1 MARGFCPGLIFF
13 RRQAEICVDS
23 VRGQGYTF
31 CAQLSRVA
39 WWEPKQHNLPSL
51 LIMAKYA
58 INGFGRIGR
67 NVLRAMS
74 QTELEKVVAIHDLTP
89 IETTAHLLKYD
100 STQGKFNGTV
110 EIKGEDILVVN
121 GHEIKI
127 LGGMLGPDQLP
138 WAELGV
144 DVVLESTGLF
154 TDRAKAEG
162 HITAGAKKVL
172 ISAPAKNPDLT
183 FCIGIND
190 QEYDAAKH
198 NIVSN
203 ASCTTNCLSPMVK
216 VLNDNFGI
224 EKGMMSTIH
233 SYTNDQRILDLP
245 HKDPRR
251 MRSAAINIIPTTTG
265 AAKAIGEVIPQLK
278 GLLNGASFRVPTPTG
293 SLTDFVAILKKDVTV
308 EEVNAAMKEAAEG
321 PMKHILE
328 YSEEALVLQDIVSN
342 PHSCIF
348 DSGFTYVVGGNMV
361 KVCGWYDN
369 EWGYSNRAAEA
380 MKKLGDS
387 IA

>member
-1 MARGFCPGLIFF
+1 
-13 RRQAEICVDS
+13 
-23 VRGQGYTF
+23 
-31 CAQLSRVA
+31 
-39 WWEPKQHNLPSL
+39 
-51 LIMAKYA
+51 MAKYA

-74 QTELEKVVAIHDLTP
+74 KVERNKVVAINDLTP
-89 IETTAHLLKYD
+89 IEMIAHLLKYD
-100 STQGKFNGTV
+100 STQGKFDGEVSIDGEYLVIDGHKILITV
-110 EIKGEDILVVN
+110 ERDPAN
-121 GHEIKI
+121 
-127 LGGMLGPDQLP
+127 LP
-138 WAELGV
+138 WKDLGV

-154 TDRAKAEG
+154 TKRDAAQK
-162 HITAGAKKVL
+162 HIDAGAKKVL
-172 ISAPAKNPDLT
+172 ISAPATDPDLT
-183 FCIGIND
+183 FCLGIND
-190 QEYDAAKH
+190 SEYDPAKH

-216 VLNDNFGI
+216 VLNDKFGI

-251 MRSAAINIIPTTTG
+251 ARAAAINIIPTTTG
-265 AAKAIGEVIPQLK
+265 AAKAIGEVIPELK
-278 GLLNGASFRVPTPTG
+278 GALNGASFRVPTPTG
-293 SLTDFVAILKKDVTV
+293 SLTDFVAILKKNVTV

-321 PMKHILE
+321 PLKGILA
-328 YSEEALVLQDIVSN
+328 YSEEDLVLQDIVSD

-348 DSGFTYVVGGNMV
+348 DSGFTYVVGGNLV

-387 IA
+387 VSSCGCSCGK

>member
-1 MARGFCPGLIFF
+1 
-13 RRQAEICVDS
+13 
-23 VRGQGYTF
+23 
-31 CAQLSRVA
+31 
-39 WWEPKQHNLPSL
+39 
-51 LIMAKYA
+51 MAKYA

-110 EIKGEDILVVN
+110 EIDGDNLIVN
-121 GHEIKI
+121 GHAIKI

-162 HITAGAKKVL
+162 HIKAGAKKVL

-190 QEYDAAKH
+190 QEYDPAKH

-216 VLNDNFGI
+216 VLNDKFGI

-321 PMKHILE
+321 PLKGILE

>member
-1 MARGFCPGLIFF
+1 
-13 RRQAEICVDS
+13 
-23 VRGQGYTF
+23 
-31 CAQLSRVA
+31 
-39 WWEPKQHNLPSL
+39 
-51 LIMAKYA
+51 MAKYA

-74 QTELEKVVAIHDLTP
+74 KEERNKVVAINDLTP
-89 IETTAHLLKYD
+89 IEMIAHLLKYD
-100 STQGKFNGTV
+100 STQGKFDGEVSIDGEYLVIDGHKILITV
-110 EIKGEDILVVN
+110 ERDPAN
-121 GHEIKI
+121 
-127 LGGMLGPDQLP
+127 LP
-138 WAELGV
+138 WKDLGV

-154 TDRAKAEG
+154 TKRDAAQK
-162 HITAGAKKVL
+162 HIDAGAKKVL
-172 ISAPAKNPDLT
+172 ISAPATDPDLT
-183 FCIGIND
+183 FCLGIND
-190 QEYDAAKH
+190 SEYDPAKH

-216 VLNDNFGI
+216 VLNDKFGI

-251 MRSAAINIIPTTTG
+251 ARAAAINIIPTTTG
-265 AAKAIGEVIPQLK
+265 AAKAIGEVIPELK
-278 GLLNGASFRVPTPTG
+278 GALNGASFRVPTPTG
-293 SLTDFVAILKKDVTV
+293 SLTDFVAILKKNVTV

-321 PMKHILE
+321 PLKGILA
-328 YSEEALVLQDIVSN
+328 YSEEDLVLQDIVSD

-348 DSGFTYVVGGNMV
+348 DSGFTYVVGGNLV

-387 IA
+387 VSSCGCSCGK

>member
-1 MARGFCPGLIFF
+1 MA
-13 RRQAEICVDS
+13 
-23 VRGQGYTF
+23 T
-31 CAQLSRVA
+31 
-39 WWEPKQHNLPSL
+39 
-51 LIMAKYA
+51 YA

-67 NVLRAMS
+67 NVLRSMS
-74 QTELEKVVAIHDLTP
+74 QAELEKVVAIHDLTP
-89 IETTAHLLKYD
+89 IATTAHLLKFD
-100 STQGKFNGTV
+100 STQGKFKGTV
-110 EIKGEDILVVN
+110 VVDGDNLVVN
-121 GHEIKI
+121 GHSIKI
-127 LGGMLGPDQLP
+127 LGDRVGPDGLP

-154 TDRAKAEG
+154 TAREKAMG

-172 ISAPAKNPDLT
+172 ISAPATNPDIT

-190 QEYDAAKH
+190 QDYDAVKH

-203 ASCTTNCLSPMVK
+203 ASCTTNCLAPMAK
-216 VLNDNFGI
+216 VLDENFGI

-233 SYTNDQRILDLP
+233 SYTNDQSILDLP
-245 HKDPRR
+245 HSDPRR
-251 MRSAAINIIPTTTG
+251 MRSAAINIIPTSTG
-265 AAKAIGEVIPQLK
+265 AAKAIGEVMPQLK

-293 SLTDFVAILKKDVTV
+293 SLTDFVAVLKKDTTV
-308 EEVNAAMKEAAEG
+308 EEINAVMKAAAEG
-321 PMKHILE
+321 PLKGIMA
-328 YSEEALVLQDIVSN
+328 YSEEALVLQDIISD

-369 EWGYSNRAAEA
+369 EWGYSNRAGEA